1 MIEIKNI
8 IKNYTYTKAL
18 DNVSLNLDKGQ
29 IHSLLGPNGSGKT
42 TLIKSILGLTKP
54 NSGNIL
60 IDGKSILNNWD
71 YRKDIG
77 YMAQVAMYPENLS
90 GYELLEMITEIR
102 QQNPVKKEELIELL
116 KLNNELN
123 KPLKSLSE
131 GNKQKVNATMSLM
144 FDQAILFLD
153 EPTAGLDM
161 VTSRELKKFLLKEKE
176 NGKTIIF
183 SSHVLYDIEE
193 LSDNIV
199 ILLDGKVIFTGNN
212 ETLFLKSN
220 KNELEDAIA
229 TLVELSR
236 KGMND

>member
-8 IKNYTYTKAL
+8 TKEYTFTKAL
-18 DNVSLNLDKGQ
+18 DNVSLLVEKGQ

-54 NSGNIL
+54 NSGEIL
-60 IDGKSILNNWD
+60 INEKSILNSWD

-77 YMAQVAMYPENLS
+77 YMAQVAMYPENLT
-90 GYELLEMITEIR
+90 GRELLEMVTEIR
-102 QQNPVKKEELIELL
+102 QQSPVKKEELIELL
-116 KLNNELN
+116 KFKNELD
-123 KPLKSLSE
+123 KPLKTLSE

-161 VTSRELKKFLLKEKE
+161 VTSRELKKFLLKEKQL
-176 NGKTIIF
+176 GKTIIF

-193 LSDNIV
+193 LSDNII
-199 ILLDGKVIFTGNN
+199 ILLEGKLIFTGNK
-212 ETLFLKSN
+212 EKLYKESSKS
-220 KNELEDAIA
+220 ELEDAIA

-236 KGMND
+236 RVQND

>member
-8 IKNYTYTKAL
+8 TKEYTFTKAL
-18 DNVSLNLDKGQ
+18 DNVSLLFEKGQ

-54 NSGNIL
+54 NSGEIL
-60 IDGKSILNNWD
+60 INEKSILNSWD

-77 YMAQVAMYPENLS
+77 YMAQVAMYPENLT
-90 GYELLEMITEIR
+90 GRELLEMVTEIR
-102 QQNPVKKEELIELL
+102 QQSPVKKEELIELL
-116 KLNNELN
+116 KFKNELD
-123 KPLKSLSE
+123 KPLKTLSE

-161 VTSRELKKFLLKEKE
+161 VTSRELKKFLLKEKQL
-176 NGKTIIF
+176 GKTIIF

-193 LSDNIV
+193 LSDNII
-199 ILLDGKVIFTGNN
+199 ILLEGKLIFTGNQ
-212 ETLFLKSN
+212 EKLYKESN
-220 KNELEDAIA
+220 KSELEDAIA

-236 KGMND
+236 RVQND

>member
-1 MIEIKNI
+1 MIEIRNI
-8 IKNYTYTKAL
+8 TKEYTFTKAL
-18 DNVSLNLDKGQ
+18 DNVSLLFEKGQ

-54 NSGNIL
+54 NSGEIVINE
-60 IDGKSILNNWD
+60 KSILNSWD

-77 YMAQVAMYPENLS
+77 YMAQVAMYPENLT
-90 GYELLEMITEIR
+90 GRELLEMVTEIR
-102 QQNPVKKEELIELL
+102 QQSPVKKEELIELL
-116 KLNNELN
+116 KFKNELD
-123 KPLKSLSE
+123 KPLKTLSE

-161 VTSRELKKFLLKEKE
+161 VTSRKLKKFLLKEKQL
-176 NGKTIIF
+176 GKTIIF

-193 LSDNIV
+193 LSDNII
-199 ILLDGKVIFTGNN
+199 ILLEGKLVFTGNK
-212 ETLFLKSN
+212 EKLYKASS

-236 KGMND
+236 RVQND